1 MFPTDDCFP
10 TLRRRA
16 LAPRPFPYAFHRTE
30 PLTFSRRRWRFG
42 GMSGECAG
50 SSHPLIVPFDS
61 EVPHLTTSEPL
72 TPLSLPSIR
81 GVALGAQ
88 SRARRRLPRPLLPP
102 ARETQAAFTIR
113 GAFPRS
119 VTQRAS
125 SGPRFRDGRSR
136 PAPRRSHDFAAVV
149 RRKRR
154 LFARPLL
161 ECDCPLAR
169 TLTLKKRTLSAGPR
183 IVFPRYGVRGLGPRS
198 RRGTSSVEWCARRFS
213 GPERLR
219 TISATIPARFR
230 AVPNSLVRNSADAR
244 AHPFERFDP
253 RPQYRARRLGLRS
266 RASPVSRRAF
276 GEPDASIVGSPS
288 PPFPAEE
295 PELHDPPLRVGR
307 MQMGEEPRVKD
318 CRTSR
323 QFPSS
328 IALLD
333 ARVTEPSWCGNWRL
347 PHHGRPA

>member
-42 GMSGECAG
+42 GPSGVCAG
-50 SSHPLIVPFDS
+50 SSHPLIVHFDS
-61 EVPHLTTSEPL
+61 EVPHLTTTEPL

-88 SRARRRLPRPLLPP
+88 SRARRRLPRPLPPP
-102 ARETQAAFTIR
+102 ARETQADFTIR

-119 VTQRAS
+119 VTQRAP

-154 LFARPLL
+154 LFARPLH
-161 ECDCPLAR
+161 EGDCPLAR
-169 TLTLKKRTLSAGPR
+169 TVTLKKRTLSARPR
-183 IVFPRYGVRGLGPRS
+183 IVFPRCAVRGLGPRS
-198 RRGTSSVEWCARRFS
+198 RRGTNSVEWCARRFS

-230 AVPNSLVRNSADAR
+230 AVPSSHVRNSADAR

-253 RPQYRARRLGLRS
+253 RPHDRARRQCLRS
-266 RASPVSRRAF
+266 RASPVSRRAL
-276 GEPDASIVGSPS
+276 ASQMHPSWGVLLRRFQRRSPS
-288 PPFPAEE
+288 STIHPCGWDECRWVRR
-295 PELHDPPLRVGR
+295 PE
-307 MQMGEEPRVKD
+307 
-318 CRTSR
+318 
-323 QFPSS
+323 
-328 IALLD
+328 
-333 ARVTEPSWCGNWRL
+333 
-347 PHHGRPA
+347 